1 MNAARRISR
10 SPAGQTRDGPA
21 AEKGGPAGDGAGG
34 TTKPAPPSGAAG
46 SNTGNKAG
54 GGTVGNTGDGI
65 GGNTGDGN
73 RGGAQ
78 ASHSSTD
85 RGTDG
90 AKSASGDGAGGRAG
104 GRGTSDAGA
113 GSPVTLYD
121 VARLAGVSIATVSR
135 VVHGQDLVR
144 DSTRA
149 RVREVIEQLGYVPD
163 GAAQSLSRRR
173 KDVVGLVCVER
184 SIPSQYDVESMALLF
199 YDEILRGV
207 EAQIRSHN
215 RSLLI
220 TYLQEARP
228 DLSRLM
234 SLSGKVDGLLI
245 GEEIVPSELLARLT
259 KRLPVV
265 VISGSP
271 RERSA
276 DVVTADNR
284 SGSIALFTHLVEDH
298 GLRRLYYVEGPPT
311 APDAK
316 ERSLALAE
324 VIGAHPGCEL
334 TGSSP
339 GFFSVQSG
347 EEAGQSLLALPA
359 ADRPDAVVCANDQ
372 TAIGVLRALDRGDV
386 RVPEDMAVVGF
397 DDIYPGSLF
406 EPSLTIVHQPMRLL
420 GERACAR
427 LLDRIAHPGRR
438 QKVELLPTELVLRS
452 SCGCPPGT
460 EIRRP
465 VPPLLGRRRAAA
477 ARTAAS

>member
-1 MNAARRISR
+1 MKTSKPEPQRPGRGTGDAP
-10 SPAGQTRDGPA
+10 SPAQAPAVGAPSSAQAPA
-21 AEKGGPAGDGAGG
+21 AGGPAHAPSPAPAAGG
-34 TTKPAPPSGAAG
+34 PAHAPSPAPAA
-46 SNTGNKAG
+46 
-54 GGTVGNTGDGI
+54 
-65 GGNTGDGN
+65 
-73 RGGAQ
+73 
-78 ASHSSTD
+78 
-85 RGTDG
+85 
-90 AKSASGDGAGGRAG
+90 GRAG
-104 GRGTSDAGA
+104 HDA

-149 RVREVIEQLGYVPD
+149 RVREVIDQLGYVPD

-173 KDVVGLVCVER
+173 KDVIGLVCVER
-184 SIPSQYDVESMALLF
+184 SVRQYDVESMALLF

-207 EAQIRSHN
+207 EAQIRHHN

-228 DLSRLM
+228 DLPRLLA
-234 SLSGKVDGLLI
+234 LSGKVDGLLI
-245 GEEIVPSELLARLT
+245 GEEIVPPALLARLAA
-259 KRLPVV
+259 RLPVV

-271 RERSA
+271 REKAA
-276 DVVTADNR
+276 DVVTADNH
-284 SGSIALFTHLVEDH
+284 SGSAALVTHLVEDH

-324 VIGAHPGCEL
+324 VIEAHPGCEL
-334 TGSSP
+334 IGSSP
-339 GFFSVQSG
+339 GFFTVQSG
-347 EEAGQSLLALPA
+347 EEAGEKLLARPTE
-359 ADRPDAVVCANDQ
+359 DRPDAVVCANDQ
-372 TAIGVLRALDRGDV
+372 MAIGVLRALGRGGV
-386 RVPEDMAVVGF
+386 RVPEEMAVVGY
-397 DDIYPGSLF
+397 DDIYPASLLH
-406 EPSLTIVHQPMRLL
+406 PSLTTVHQPMRLL

-460 EIRRP
+460 ETRRP
-465 VPPLLGRRRAAA
+465 VARVKATRPATARGSRRAPPAA
-477 ARTAAS
+477 APPAPVHPPATS

>member
-1 MNAARRISR
+1 VKAAGRGPRR
-10 SPAGQTRDGPA
+10 PAGPTAGASEAETARPA
-21 AEKGGPAGDGAGG
+21 DGDGTEPA
-34 TTKPAPPSGAAG
+34 TTPAPPPGAD
-46 SNTGNKAG
+46 
-54 GGTVGNTGDGI
+54 GDK
-65 GGNTGDGN
+65 T
-73 RGGAQ
+73 
-78 ASHSSTD
+78 
-85 RGTDG
+85 
-90 AKSASGDGAGGRAG
+90 GGRA
-104 GRGTSDAGA
+104 AGDPGA
-113 GSPVTLYD
+113 VTAVTLYD

-173 KDVVGLVCVER
+173 KDVIGLVCVER
-184 SIPSQYDVESMALLF
+184 SVSSQYDIESMALLF
-199 YDEILRGV
+199 YDAILRGV
-207 EAQIRSHN
+207 ETQIRVHN

-220 TYLQEARP
+220 TYLEEARP
-228 DLSRLM
+228 DLSRLL

-245 GEEIVPSELLARLT
+245 GEQIVPPELLARLT

-271 RERSA
+271 REKSA

-284 SGSIALFTHLVEDH
+284 SGSVALVTHLVEDH
-298 GLRRLYYVEGPPT
+298 GLRRLYYVGGPPT
-311 APDAK
+311 APDAE
-316 ERSLALAE
+316 ERSLALTE
-324 VIGAHPGCEL
+324 VIEAHAGCEL

-339 GFFSVQSG
+339 GFFTVQGG
-347 EEAGQSLLALPA
+347 EDAGQKLLALPA

-372 TAIGVLRALDRGDV
+372 TAIGVLRALGRGGV

-397 DDIYPGSLF
+397 DDIYPGSMF
-406 EPSLTIVHQPMRLL
+406 NPSLTTVHQPMRLL

-460 EIRRP
+460 EIRRE
-465 VPPLLGRRRAAA
+465 VTPLKRLRPAAPRRAGRRGRPET
-477 ARTAAS
+477 RDPLVTS

>member
-1 MNAARRISR
+1 
-10 SPAGQTRDGPA
+10 
-21 AEKGGPAGDGAGG
+21 
-34 TTKPAPPSGAAG
+34 
-46 SNTGNKAG
+46 
-54 GGTVGNTGDGI
+54 
-65 GGNTGDGN
+65 
-73 RGGAQ
+73 
-78 ASHSSTD
+78 
-85 RGTDG
+85 
-90 AKSASGDGAGGRAG
+90 
-104 GRGTSDAGA
+104 
-113 GSPVTLYD
+113 VTLYD
-121 VARLAGVSIATVSR
+121 VARLARVSIATVSR

-149 RVREVIEQLGYVPD
+149 RVQEVIEQLGYVPD

-173 KDVVGLVCVER
+173 KDVIGLVCVER

-207 EAQIRSHN
+207 EAQIRNHN

-220 TYLQEARP
+220 TYLEEARP
-228 DLSRLM
+228 DLARLV

-245 GEEIVPSELLARLT
+245 GEGIVPSELLARLT
-259 KRLPVV
+259 RRLPVV

-271 RERSA
+271 LEREA
-276 DVVTADNR
+276 DVVTADNH
-284 SGSIALFTHLVEDH
+284 SGSVALVTHLVEDH
-298 GLRRLYYVEGPPT
+298 GLRRLYYIGGPPT

-324 VIGAHPGCEL
+324 VIESHPGCEL
-334 TGSSP
+334 IGSSP

-347 EEAGQSLLALPA
+347 EEAGQKLLARPA

-372 TAIGVLRALDRGDV
+372 TAIGVLKALGSGGV

-406 EPSLTIVHQPMRLL
+406 RPSLTTVHQPMRLL
-420 GERACAR
+420 GERASAR

-460 EIRRP
+460 ET
-465 VPPLLGRRRAAA
+465 RRRVEPVKRPRAARPGQAAPPARRAIPATTIPATTIPAVRSPAAA
-477 ARTAAS
+477 HPAATT

>member
-1 MNAARRISR
+1 MRVERGSRDRVGQSPDPAEQAAPATQADPAAQKNPP
-10 SPAGQTRDGPA
+10 PAGA
-21 AEKGGPAGDGAGG
+21 ADEA
-34 TTKPAPPSGAAG
+34 
-46 SNTGNKAG
+46 
-54 GGTVGNTGDGI
+54 
-65 GGNTGDGN
+65 
-73 RGGAQ
+73 
-78 ASHSSTD
+78 
-85 RGTDG
+85 GTDL
-90 AKSASGDGAGGRAG
+90 DG
-104 GRGTSDAGA
+104 T
-113 GSPVTLYD
+113 VTLYD

-149 RVREVIEQLGYVPD
+149 RVRDVIEQLGYVPD

-184 SIPSQYDVESMALLF
+184 SIPKQYDVESMALLF

-207 EAQIRSHN
+207 ESSIRTKN

-220 TYLQEARP
+220 TYLPEADP
-228 DLSRLM
+228 GLNRLL

-245 GEEIVPSELLARLT
+245 GEGIVPSPVLARLAQ
-259 KRLPVV
+259 RLPVV
-265 VISGSP
+265 VISGNPS
-271 RERSA
+271 ERAA

-284 SGSIALFTHLVEDH
+284 SGSAALITHLVEDH
-298 GLRRLYYVEGPPT
+298 GLRRLYHVEGPAT

-324 VIGAHPGCEL
+324 VIDAHPGCEL
-334 TGSSP
+334 TGSFQGS
-339 GFFSVQSG
+339 FAVQSG
-347 EEAGQSLLALPA
+347 EEAGEKLLALPA
-359 ADRPDAVVCANDQ
+359 EARPDAVVCANDQ
-372 TAIGVLRALDRGDV
+372 TAIGVLQALARGGV

-406 EPSLTIVHQPMRLL
+406 HPSLTTVHQPMRLL

-438 QKVELLPTELVLRS
+438 QKVELLPTELVLRA

-465 VPPLLGRRRAAA
+465 VPPLA
-477 ARTAAS
+477 ARRSARTRATGAATLRGGRPADLAATT